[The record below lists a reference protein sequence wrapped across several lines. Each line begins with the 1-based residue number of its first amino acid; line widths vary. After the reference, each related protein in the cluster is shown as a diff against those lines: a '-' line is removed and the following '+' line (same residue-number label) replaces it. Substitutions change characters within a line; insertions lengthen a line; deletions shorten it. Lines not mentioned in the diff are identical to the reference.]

1 MFNIGDY
8 VVCPGHGVGQV
19 ADIETKILGDQE
31 KNFYIIKLIA
41 NGMKIMVPTDSQDG
55 VRMLVGAEVV
65 DDVFKL
71 LGDHNV
77 KVDTSTWNR
86 RHRDYLLKV
95 KTGSL
100 VEIADVL
107 RSLFLL
113 KISKKLSFGEKKMM
127 DQCKELIV
135 KEIAIS
141 QGYDEDA
148 ISGRIDACFETP
160 N

>member
-1 MFNIGDY
+1 MFKIGDY

-19 ADIETKILGDQE
+19 ADVETKTLVDQE
-31 KNFYIIKLIA
+31 KNFYIIKLIV
-41 NGMKIMVPTDSQDG
+41 NGMKVMVPTDSQDG
-55 VRMLVGAEVV
+55 VRTLVGSDVV

-86 RHRDYLLKV
+86 RHRDYCLKV

-141 QGYDEDA
+141 QGYAEDA
-148 ISGRIDACFETP
+148 ISGRIEACFENP